1 MKETD
6 SVLTS
11 NWVMYLVLSAISIIA
26 LGMLHFSF
34 TKGIRMT
41 DYYLPLSVSSLEVD
55 ENLNS
60 SHIWLNQIEE
70 NYKPLHE
77 QLVWNFLNNADSLV
91 HVFLSG
97 GTYKGTKYL
106 SVEDT
111 SLVNRLIKLKSTIA
125 EIRGLTELKIRER
138 DNSESKEIK
147 DKKYYEAYAKFRLEI
162 QDYKQQL
169 NEKRNAEYNIY
180 KRTEYIL
187 LVIGGF
193 LIFILFL
200 SVVTNSKKRDQDYY
214 VIKETN
220 EMLLKEISERKIAKG
235 ALKISEERYRAIV
248 ENTLEGVAVI
258 DGEFNI
264 IYANDQVA
272 KIMGYPIDEI
282 VGQSFPQFLSEE
294 NQKTVVER
302 YEKRRRGEP
311 VPDKYELT
319 VMQKSGD
326 LRNIELAV
334 SLITAPD
341 GQVHTF
347 AQMVDVTI
355 RNKAEKALKESEK
368 RFRSLMQQS
377 PLCIQIYD
385 TKGKLLT
392 ANDGWIKLFNVKDPA
407 EYIGSYNIFDSENA
421 KKMGHLDAFNKALK
435 GVSVDIPEAVY
446 EQIENN
452 IVIIRKYLHSKIYP
466 IMDDSDDVINVVVI
480 HSDITDRKFSEDELN
495 KKMDLEALLLDIS
508 TSFIGIPISEVD
520 STIET
525 ALRKVSE
532 FLTVDSCQI
541 FEFSSDKKTCSVTHF
556 WQNKDLKI
564 ERGSLIK
571 VSSESFITRE
581 ILKGNVVN
589 SYSLYRAEKEEKEKV
604 ERYLKT
610 TGIKSFIDMPIKIQ
624 NGIGGFIGYS
634 SLREREWNDNEIKSL
649 KMISHIFGNTLFTKK
664 SVTEKRDIEE
674 RYTSVFESGAMGV
687 SFAKKDGKLIG
698 VNPKFCEMIGYTKD
712 ELKDKTMFE
721 ITHPEDLDL
730 SKAMMQEVWSGK
742 SKSNRIIKRYIK
754 KDGSVIWGSTTV
766 SVISNEDGTFN
777 YSVGIIEDITDRK
790 KIEENLIQLQL
801 GVERSDD
808 AVFITNVEGN
818 ITYVN
823 PAFETIYGYSKE
835 EVIGQNPRILKSG
848 LHPEEIYKKFWN
860 TLLDKKVVIDQIRNK
875 TKDGRIITL
884 DISANPI
891 INNENK
897 IIGFLAIQKDITE
910 RKEIENRL
918 QESEEKYK
926 HLIQRSPV
934 GILIMSQ
941 GKIVFT
947 NPALLNTLNYSSED
961 EILGKPIFDF
971 IHPDYVESAIQRF
984 NKLTT
989 KGGTVPAAEE
999 KFIRKDGA
1007 IIDVLVL
1014 GQSIIYEGEL
1024 AVQGYIY
1031 DITARKEVESN
1042 LILAKAKAEQADKL
1056 KSEFLAQISHEIRT
1070 PINVILSFASLL
1082 KEEVQDKIE
1091 SEELASSF
1099 SVIGT
1104 AGKRLIRTIDLIL
1117 NMSQLQTGTYDYE
1130 AEELDIYSDVIEK
1143 IYYEFSF
1150 LAKDKNIELKLTK
1163 VTDNN
1168 IIKIDGF
1175 TVGQIFTNLIDNA
1188 FKYTNEGSIEI
1199 KIQNNDKKLTVD
1211 IIDTGI
1217 GIAKEYLPSLFEPF
1231 TQEDKGYTRRFEGTG
1246 LGLALVKSYCD
1257 LNNAEITVESKKGKG
1272 TTFHVTFNK

>member
-1 MKETD
+1 MKETE

-11 NWVMYLVLSAISIIA
+11 NWVMYLVLTTISIIA
-26 LGMLHFSF
+26 LGMLYFSF
-34 TKGIRMT
+34 NKGIRMS

-55 ENLNS
+55 ESIKS
-60 SHIWLNQIEE
+60 SHIWLDQIEE
-70 NYKPLHE
+70 NYRPLHE
-77 QLVWNFLNNADSLV
+77 QLIWKFLNNADSLV

-97 GTYKGTKYL
+97 GTYKGTTYI

-111 SLVNRLIKLKSTIA
+111 SLINRLIKLKSTIA
-125 EIRGLTELKIRER
+125 EIRGLIELKIRER
-138 DNSESKEIK
+138 DNPEGKNIR

-169 NEKRNAEYNIY
+169 NKIKNAEYDIY
-180 KRTEYIL
+180 KRAEYIL
-187 LVIGGF
+187 LMIGAI

-200 SVVTNSKKRDQDYY
+200 SVITNSKKRDQDYY

-220 EMLLKEISERKIAKG
+220 EILLKEISERKIAKK

-258 DGEFNI
+258 DGDFNI

-272 KIMGYPIDEI
+272 KIMGYSIDEI
-282 VGQSFPQFLSEE
+282 VGKSFPQFLSEE
-294 NQKTVVER
+294 DKKTITER
-302 YEKRRRGEP
+302 YEKRRKGES
-311 VPDKYELT
+311 VPDKYEFT
-319 VMQKSGD
+319 VKQKSGD
-326 LRNIELAV
+326 LRNIEIAV
-334 SLITAPD
+334 SLITTHD
-341 GQVHTF
+341 GQSHTF

-355 RNKAEKALKESEK
+355 QKKAERALKKSEQ

-377 PLCIQIYD
+377 TLCIQIYD

-392 ANDGWIKLFNVKDPA
+392 ANDGWSKLFNVKNPS

-446 EQIENN
+446 EQKENN
-452 IVIIRKYLHSKIYP
+452 TIIIRKYLHSKIYP
-466 IMDDSDDVINVVVI
+466 IKDDSGEVINVVVI
-480 HSDITDRKFSEDELN
+480 HSDITEI
-495 KKMDLEALLLDIS
+495 EA
-508 TSFIGIPISEVD
+508 
-520 STIET
+520 

-532 FLTVDSCQI
+532 FLSIDSCQI
-541 FEFSSDKKTCSVTHF
+541 LEFSNDKKTFSITHF
-556 WQNKDLKI
+556 WQNKTLKI
-564 ERGSLIK
+564 EKANLIAI
-571 VSSESFITRE
+571 SSELFITRE
-581 ILKGNVVN
+581 ILKGNVIN
-589 SYSLYRAEKEEKEKV
+589 SNALYRAEKEEKEKV
-604 ERYLKT
+604 ERYLKI
-610 TGIKSFIDMPIKIQ
+610 TGIKSFIDMPIKFQ

-634 SLREREWNDNEIKSL
+634 SLRYREWSDNEIRSL
-649 KMISHIFGNTLFTKK
+649 KMISHIFANTLFTKK
-664 SVTEKRDIEE
+664 SAKEKKDIEE
-674 RYTSVFESGAMGV
+674 RYTRVFESGAMGV
-687 SFAKKDGKLIG
+687 AFAKKDGKLIG

-721 ITHPEDLDL
+721 ITHPDDLDL
-730 SKAMMQEVWSGK
+730 SRALMQEIWCGK
-742 SKSNRIIKRYIK
+742 SKYGKIIKRYIK
-754 KDGSVIWGSTTV
+754 KDGSVIWGATTV

-777 YSVGIIEDITDRK
+777 YSIGIIEDITDHK
-790 KIEENLIQLQL
+790 KNEESLIQLQL
-801 GVERSDD
+801 GVDKSDD
-808 AVFITNVEGN
+808 VVFITDVEGN

-823 PAFETIYGYSKE
+823 PAFEKIYGYSKE
-835 EVIGQNPRILKSG
+835 EVIGQNPKILKSG
-848 LHPEEIYKKFWN
+848 LHSEEIYKKFWD
-860 TLLDKKVVIDQIRNK
+860 TLLDKKVVIDQLKNK

-891 INNENK
+891 INNENN

-910 RKEIENRL
+910 RKKIENKL
-918 QESEEKYK
+918 LESEEKYK
-926 HLIQRSPV
+926 HLIKRSPV
-934 GILIMSQ
+934 GILIMSK

-971 IHPDYVESAIQRF
+971 IHPDYVESAVQRF

-989 KGGTVPAAEE
+989 KGGTVPATEE
-999 KFIRKDGA
+999 KYIRKDGA
-1007 IIDVLVL
+1007 TIDVLVL
-1014 GQSIIYEGEL
+1014 GQSISYEGEL

-1031 DITARKEVESN
+1031 DITARKEIESN
-1042 LILAKAKAEQADKL
+1042 LILSKEKAEQADKL

-1082 KEEVQDKIE
+1082 KEEVQDKID

-1104 AGKRLIRTIDLIL
+1104 AGKRLIRTIDMIL

-1130 AEELDIYSDVIEK
+1130 AEEQDIFSDVIEK
-1143 IYYEFSF
+1143 IYYEYSF

-1188 FKYTNEGSIEI
+1188 FKYTSEGSIEI
-1199 KIQNNDKKLTVD
+1199 KIQNDEKKLTVD
-1211 IIDTGI
+1211 IKDTGI
-1217 GIAKEYLPSLFEPF
+1217 GIAKEYLPSLFDPF

-1246 LGLALVKSYCD
+1246 LGLALVKNYCE
-1257 LNNAEITVESKKGKG
+1257 LNNAEISVESEKGKG
-1272 TTFHVTFNK
+1272 STFRVTFNK